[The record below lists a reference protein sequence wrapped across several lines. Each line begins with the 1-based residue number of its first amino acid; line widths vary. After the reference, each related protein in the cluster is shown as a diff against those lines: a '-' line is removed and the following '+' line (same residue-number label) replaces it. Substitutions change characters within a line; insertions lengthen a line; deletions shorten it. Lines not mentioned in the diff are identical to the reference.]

1 MPRSSILQDIYYLS
15 FLGWDEIE
23 ALMLREPKRQRK
35 LYVSSRGGLL
45 NIEAIPDRV
54 FRRQFRFEKADF
66 PLLLMAPELPQ
77 YLSSAQGVRITG
89 YEALCMCLRR
99 LAYPNRLCDLQEY
112 FARHYSVISS
122 VTNKVMWHIERK
134 FGFLLDDLTVHKWL
148 TTEDLKAMSE
158 AVYLNGAPLK
168 NCWAFIDA
176 TVLPI
181 CRPSKVQRTHFSGHK
196 RLHALKY
203 QSLMCPNGLI
213 CELDGPYP
221 GSKHD
226 ADPASTSTS
235 STETYNSRCSSC
247 TDCAN
252 AISFEYKQTR
262 DHKEAS
268 NGKSFPC
275 RRLASAPERS
285 ALQGDYTFEASI
297 EATFS

>member
-1 MPRSSILQDIYYLS
+1 MTNFVAAKAQWWSSR
-15 FLGWDEIE
+15 GWDDIE
-23 ALMLREPKRQRK
+23 ALMLREPERQRR

-66 PLLLMAPELPQ
+66 PLLVMALELPQ
-77 YLSSAQGVRITG
+77 YLSSAQGARISG

-99 LAYPNRLCDLQEY
+99 LAYPNGLCDLQEY

-122 VTNKVMWHIERK
+122 VTNKVMRHIERK

-158 AVYLNGAPLK
+158 AVYLKGAPLK
-168 NCWAFIDA
+168 NCWAFNDG
-176 TVLPI
+176 TVWPI
-181 CRPSKVQRTHFSGHK
+181 CRPSKDQRTYFSGHK

-226 ADPASTSTS
+226 AGIFHDSGLYKKLEKLNEGNQQFVLYGDPAYPLRPLLMKPYGGTRKTVQQEKFNAAMSAVR
-235 STETYNSRCSSC
+235 NS
-247 TDCAN
+247 
-252 AISFEYKQTR
+252 
-262 DHKEAS
+262 
-268 NGKSFPC
+268 
-275 RRLASAPERS
+275 
-285 ALQGDYTFEASI
+285 
-297 EATFS
+297 